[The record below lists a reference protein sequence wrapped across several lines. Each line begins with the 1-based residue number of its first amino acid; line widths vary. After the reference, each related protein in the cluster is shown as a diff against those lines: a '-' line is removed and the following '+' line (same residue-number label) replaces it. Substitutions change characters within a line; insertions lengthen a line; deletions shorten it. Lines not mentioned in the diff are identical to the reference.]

1 MPTWARGRFDPA
13 SKASSERLTRF
24 VADRSS
30 QHEVESSTG
39 KSACATKSS
48 ESFGKGESKLARH
61 RDAVCRLCRREGQ
74 KLFLKG
80 LRCFTEKCA
89 IEKRNF
95 VPGQHGQSR
104 RPKVAGYGLQLREKQ
119 KMKRTYGLL
128 ERQFRNYFEKA
139 VRIKGPTGENLI
151 IMLERRLDNVV
162 WRAGLRLQS
171 ASAATRPSRPRALNG
186 KKVNI
191 PSYLVV
197 VGEEIAMKEKMHQNA
212 MVLEARN
219 VAQSQNAVPWLEQD
233 REQFKAKVV
242 AFPKRED
249 VQTPPF
255 NEQLIVELYSK

>member
-1 MPTWARGRFDPA
+1 VQLFDGNA
-13 SKASSERLTRF
+13 AKAVT
-24 VADRSS
+24 A
-30 QHEVESSTG
+30 
-39 KSACATKSS
+39 KSFKVV
-48 ESFGKGESKLARH
+48 KGESKLARH

-119 KMKRTYGLL
+119 KVKRTYGLL

-139 VRIKGPTGENLI
+139 VRIKGPSGENLI

-162 WRAGLRLQS
+162 WRAGL
-171 ASAATRPSRPRALNG
+171 ASSRAQARQLVLHGHVRING

-191 PSYLVV
+191 PSYLIN
-197 VGEEIAMKEKMHQNA
+197 VGEEVAIKDKMHQNA

-219 VAQSQNAVPWLEQD
+219 VAQSQSSVPWLEQD

-242 AFPKRED
+242 ALPKRED
-249 VQTPPF
+249 VQTPPI